1 MEVFQISFFLH
12 VQVFRHPHLHAGP
25 LANLFSMKAV
35 TLTVTF
41 AGCLDGCPYAEG
53 ADRAMCPVLC
63 TLANRRVVG
72 CSAKSSEIPEGAA
85 HPAWCPLPDREVD
98 AGVRLAEV
106 RACIDCTHYAGIG
119 DCGWPESRAT
129 GFSGRHLRAV
139 DIETAHARVPK
150 DCPLPKAGRREREG
164 DRYISSGSIR

>member
-1 MEVFQISFFLH
+1 
-12 VQVFRHPHLHAGP
+12 
-25 LANLFSMKAV
+25 MKAV

-53 ADRAMCPVLC
+53 SDRAMCPIFC
-63 TLANRRVVG
+63 TLSNRQVVG
-72 CSAKSSEIPEGAA
+72 YSSKSSEIPAGTA
-85 HPAWCPLPDREVD
+85 HPPWCELPDRAVD

-106 RACIDCTHYAGIG
+106 RACIVCPHYAGIG
-119 DCGWPESRAT
+119 DCGWPESRET
-129 GFSGRHLRAV
+129 GFSRRHLRAV

-164 DRYISSGSIR
+164 DRYISSGSIQ